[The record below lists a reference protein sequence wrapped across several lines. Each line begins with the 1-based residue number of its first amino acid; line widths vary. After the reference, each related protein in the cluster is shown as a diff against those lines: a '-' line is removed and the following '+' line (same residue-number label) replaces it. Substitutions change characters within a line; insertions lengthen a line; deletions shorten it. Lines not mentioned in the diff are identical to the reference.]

1 MKKNKTWTNRVLLT
15 VIGLLVI
22 FGSVAFA
29 EEDGGIVKQN
39 LKKDNISSW
48 QPLLGMGRYFGG
60 TMRTTIAKTLNMTE
74 EQVYLERLKG
84 KSIADLAKEKGIPIE
99 KIMTEMKAAKKAQ
112 VDQLVKEKKITED
125 QAKFILNR
133 METNLRAAIERKGI
147 GPRGNGGIGKG
158 RCR

>member
-15 VIGLLVI
+15 VMGLLVI
-22 FGSVAFA
+22 FGSIAFA

-39 LKKDNISSW
+39 LKKDNTTSW
-48 QPLLGMGRYFGG
+48 QPFLGMGRHFGG
-60 TMRTTIAKTLNMTE
+60 TMRSTIAKALNMTE

-112 VDQLVKEKKITED
+112 VDQLVKEKKITDD

-147 GPRGNGGIGKG
+147 GPRGNGGIRKG